1 MFDFRVRPNLAPPIG
16 KTLFLFFYGFYS
28 IFFPTHK
35 QAIFFVHTFINRCH
49 FLGSMLIICLNI
61 NLVHN
66 IHQILF
72 KRCAL
77 TRGSIPHFES
87 GLIKNKTKI
96 KCLADGVIWN
106 LGQLSIE
113 CDFGII

>member
-1 MFDFRVRPNLAPPIG
+1 M
-16 KTLFLFFYGFYS
+16 
-28 IFFPTHK
+28 
-35 QAIFFVHTFINRCH
+35 
-49 FLGSMLIICLNI
+49 
-61 NLVHN
+61 HN

-96 KCLADGVIWN
+96 KCLAYGVIWN

-113 CDFGII
+113 CDFGIVFNQKRGKWQTAHELSHE